1 MTAISSRILQN
12 LLRRR
17 SRWFLSRE
25 HRGSRVCLKG
35 MALPDLYREHRGL
48 PERQQRRQ
56 DREHHSAMRWMMR

>member
-1 MTAISSRILQN
+1 MAAVSSRILQS

-25 HRGSRVCLKG
+25 YRGSRACLKG

-48 PERQQRRQ
+48 P
-56 DREHHSAMRWMMR
+56 

>member
-1 MTAISSRILQN
+1 MAAVSSRILQS

-25 HRGSRVCLKG
+25 YHSSRACLKG
-35 MALPDLYREHRGL
+35 MALPDLYREHHSL

-56 DREHHSAMRWMMR
+56 DREHHSTMGWMMR